1 MLRLGEIELELHEA
15 GDGPPLLFL
24 HSGGGF
30 EPEDAF
36 VAMLARRYRV
46 IAPSHPG
53 FGHSSLPDW
62 MDSIDDVAHVHLE
75 LMDRLGLR
83 RVKMI
88 GCSIGGWIAAELATK
103 TPDRIEKLVLV
114 GPEGVKTGRRDQL
127 DIPDIFALPQ
137 EEMARLR
144 FHDPA
149 KAKIDLA
156 KLSPEQL
163 RIMARNN
170 ESLALLVWEPYM
182 HNPKLA
188 HRLHRLTMP
197 VLMMRG
203 ASDGLVSAEYLARY
217 AKLVPQARIETIEA
231 AGHLPQL
238 EQPEAFV
245 QKIVAFFNEGV

>member
-62 MDSIDDVAHVHLE
+62 MDAIDDIAHVYLE
-75 LMDRLGLR
+75 LMDRLDLR

>member
-75 LMDRLGLR
+75 LIDRLDLR

-103 TPDRIEKLVLV
+103 TPDRFEKLVLV